1 MKLISSIKIITI
13 IIILH
18 VTFRRNLILFV
29 SPVKIW
35 KENRLTP
42 TFLSL
47 PGQGKTSLHFFLQL
61 LLLAFMTFFQY
72 GNIRRAKELRTF
84 GLHKTDR
91 TWLVLSCLH
100 TARGATQDQM
110 REAWTRGWRA
120 RGFTRGM
127 KMCDEKWGRVRS
139 RKNTVLDYWKFTLCV
154 YRNCI
159 GQSFALAE
167 IKTAIAMILRK

>member
-13 IIILH
+13 IITLH

-35 KENRLTP
+35 KENRHTP

-47 PGQGKTSLHFFLQL
+47 PGQGKQVYTSFYNL
-61 LLLAFMTFFQY
+61 TFFQY
-72 GNIRRAKELRTF
+72 GTIRRDKELKTF

-91 TWLVLSCLH
+91 AWLVLSRLH
-100 TARGATQDQM
+100 TARGTTQGQM

-139 RKNTVLDYWKFTLCV
+139 RKNTVLDYWKFTLYV

-167 IKTAIAMILRK
+167 IKTAIAMILHK

>member
-1 MKLISSIKIITI
+1 MLLFAEIWSSSFHQWKYERKIAIRLRSFLCRAKVKQVYTS
-13 IIILH
+13 
-18 VTFRRNLILFV
+18 FYNL
-29 SPVKIW
+29 
-35 KENRLTP
+35 
-42 TFLSL
+42 
-47 PGQGKTSLHFFLQL
+47 
-61 LLLAFMTFFQY
+61 TFFQY
-72 GNIRRAKELRTF
+72 GTIRRDKELKTF

-91 TWLVLSCLH
+91 AWLVLSRLH
-100 TARGATQDQM
+100 TARGTTQGQM

-139 RKNTVLDYWKFTLCV
+139 RKNTVLDYWKFTLYV